1 MTGRNL
7 DRVIEA
13 RTKQKVF
20 SFQEGELLR
29 LAQEEA
35 KARGSREKSG
45 IADPANGLLFHSLS
59 NYHLSEFW
67 SIMTWS
73 PLSIPGTAFCNC
85 TVFLG
90 PCISFTI
97 RLYFDSFRVFLTL
110 NAQQI
115 PKSVTTGV
123 KMSEQ
128 LTTLPSHEH

>member
-35 KARGSREKSG
+35 KARGSRKKSG
-45 IADPANGLLFHSLS
+45 ITDPANGLLIHSLS
-59 NYHLSEFW
+59 NSHLSEFW

-90 PCISFTI
+90 PCISFTS
-97 RLYFDSFRVFLTL
+97 RLYFDSFRVFLPL